1 MEQKQLEYPPLSLSE
16 LGDLLGRHVENV
28 AVANVIKDA
37 MRRRLTD
44 TSEPAI
50 S

>member
-1 MEQKQLEYPPLSLSE
+1 MEQKQLEYPLLTLSE
-16 LGDLLGRHVENV
+16 LGDLLSRHVENV

-37 MRRRLTD
+37 MRHGLTD